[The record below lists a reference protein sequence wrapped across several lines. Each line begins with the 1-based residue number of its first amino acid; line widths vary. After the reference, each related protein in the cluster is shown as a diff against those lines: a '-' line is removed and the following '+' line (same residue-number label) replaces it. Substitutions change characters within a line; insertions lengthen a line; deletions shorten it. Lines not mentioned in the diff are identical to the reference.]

1 MVMIRIVR
9 IRVML
14 RVRVR
19 VSLWVNVMLAV
30 RTGTENR
37 ACHVCLSVP
46 DGK

>member
-14 RVRVR
+14 RVR